1 MDQALALARNGL
13 YTTMPNPRVGCVLV
27 NKGLVVGQGWHERTG
42 EAHAEIRAL
51 QDAGTKARGA
61 TAYVTLE
68 PCSHMGRTP
77 PCADALI
84 KAGVV
89 HVVVAMQDPNPK
101 VAGAGIARLRAA
113 GITVEVG
120 IGAEEARELN
130 IGFVSRMTRGQP
142 WVRSKVAMSLDGRTA
157 LGNGVSQWIT
167 GTEAR
172 ADGHHWR
179 ARSCAML
186 TGAGTVRQD
195 DPALTVRHVKSSRQP
210 LRIVVDN
217 KCEAPLDAQ
226 VFADGNALLVTVSAD
241 AARIQEYEA
250 RGVEVLVTKPGKTG
264 RVGGHLVSG
273 HVDGVGTVLVFEPR
287 GESWFLRLQ
296 APADCPRYIARKG
309 SITVNGISLT
319 VNEVSGSTCEINI
332 IPHTRAVTTFAA
344 LQAGDP
350 VNLEVDLLARYAERA
365 REWDAQANLG

>member
-1 MDQALALARNGL
+1 VISNTPNTHQQVMDQALALARNGL

-264 RVGGHLVSG
+264 RVDFKALLQLLGA
-273 HVDGVGTVLVFEPR
+273 R
-287 GESWFLRLQ
+287 GLNE
-296 APADCPRYIARKG
+296 
-309 SITVNGISLT
+309 ITVETGSRLNGALLEAGVIDEWVFYVAPTLLGEGAAGVVQGTPLITLAQRSDLT
-319 VNEVSGSTCEINI
+319 IMSVMSFGN
-332 IPHTRAVTTFAA
+332 
-344 LQAGDP
+344 
-350 VNLEVDLLARYAERA
+350 DLRIVARSI
-365 REWDAQANLG
+365 

>member
-1 MDQALALARNGL
+1 
-13 YTTMPNPRVGCVLV
+13 
-27 NKGLVVGQGWHERTG
+27 
-42 EAHAEIRAL
+42 
-51 QDAGTKARGA
+51 
-61 TAYVTLE
+61 
-68 PCSHMGRTP
+68 
-77 PCADALI
+77 
-84 KAGVV
+84 
-89 HVVVAMQDPNPK
+89 
-101 VAGAGIARLRAA
+101 
-113 GITVEVG
+113 
-120 IGAEEARELN
+120 
-130 IGFVSRMTRGQP
+130 MTRGQP

-264 RVGGHLVSG
+264 RVDFKALLQLLGA
-273 HVDGVGTVLVFEPR
+273 R
-287 GESWFLRLQ
+287 GLNE
-296 APADCPRYIARKG
+296 
-309 SITVNGISLT
+309 ITVETGSRLNGALLEAGVIDEWVFYVAPTLLGEGAAGVVQGTPLITLAQRSDLT
-319 VNEVSGSTCEINI
+319 IMSVMSFGN
-332 IPHTRAVTTFAA
+332 
-344 LQAGDP
+344 
-350 VNLEVDLLARYAERA
+350 DLRIVARSI
-365 REWDAQANLG
+365 

>member
-250 RGVEVLVTKPGKTG
+250 R
-264 RVGGHLVSG
+264 RVDFKALLQLLGA
-273 HVDGVGTVLVFEPR
+273 R
-287 GESWFLRLQ
+287 GLNE
-296 APADCPRYIARKG
+296 
-309 SITVNGISLT
+309 ITVETGSRLNGALLEAGVIDEWVFYVAPTLLGEGAAGVVQGTPLITLAQRSDLT
-319 VNEVSGSTCEINI
+319 IMSVMSFGN
-332 IPHTRAVTTFAA
+332 
-344 LQAGDP
+344 
-350 VNLEVDLLARYAERA
+350 DLRIVARSI
-365 REWDAQANLG
+365 